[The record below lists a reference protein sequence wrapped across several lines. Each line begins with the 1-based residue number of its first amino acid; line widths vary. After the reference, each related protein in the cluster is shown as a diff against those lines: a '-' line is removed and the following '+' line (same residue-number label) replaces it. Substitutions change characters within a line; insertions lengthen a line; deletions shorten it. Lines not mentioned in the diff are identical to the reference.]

1 MPSEIIV
8 IINPAAGAGAASKAG
23 DRLAEQFRAAGVDSQ
38 IVSARTRN
46 KFIAAAER
54 AAGASP
60 RIVVAGGG
68 DGTVSA
74 VASRLVG
81 TGIALGVLP
90 LGTLNHFACDLGIPP
105 DIEEAAK
112 IIIAGNVG
120 TVDAGEVNGHVFLNN
135 SSLGIY
141 PEIVRDREKQQKRQG
156 AGNWPA
162 FVRATLAVLHRHPF
176 MDVRLRVNGEDR
188 RRRTP
193 FVLIGNNEYRMESL
207 DGGCRARIDAGKLSL
222 YLTRHRGSRWG
233 LLKLAAKALLG
244 TLRQATEFEALT
256 ATDFLIETR
265 RRRLKV
271 AMDGEVTVMATP
283 LRYRIRPGALRVIV
297 PVPVPKP
304 AGGT

>member
-1 MPSEIIV
+1 
-8 IINPAAGAGAASKAG
+8 
-23 DRLAEQFRAAGVDSQ
+23 
-38 IVSARTRN
+38 
-46 KFIAAAER
+46 
-54 AAGASP
+54 
-60 RIVVAGGG
+60 
-68 DGTVSA
+68 
-74 VASRLVG
+74 
-81 TGIALGVLP
+81 
-90 LGTLNHFACDLGIPP
+90 
-105 DIEEAAK
+105 
-112 IIIAGNVG
+112 
-120 TVDAGEVNGHVFLNN
+120 
-135 SSLGIY
+135 
-141 PEIVRDREKQQKRQG
+141 
-156 AGNWPA
+156 
-162 FVRATLAVLHRHPF
+162 